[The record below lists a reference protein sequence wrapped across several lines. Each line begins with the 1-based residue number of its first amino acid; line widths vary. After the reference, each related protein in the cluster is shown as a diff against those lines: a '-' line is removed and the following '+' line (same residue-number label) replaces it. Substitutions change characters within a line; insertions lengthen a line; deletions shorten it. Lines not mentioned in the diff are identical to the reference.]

1 LLSFF
6 LFCVCASWCLLLI
19 FFPNFW
25 SFLQLLL
32 SYFCFWLL
40 F

>member
-1 LLSFF
+1 
-6 LFCVCASWCLLLI
+6 LFLI

-32 SYFCFWLL
+32 SCFCFWLL